1 MKLSKVLTLFC
12 CTNGA
17 NGITSTITN
26 LAIQDFK
33 INRQIAQN
41 KLSQAGRH
49 RSGRHRSG
57 RHRSGRH
64 RSGRHRSGQT
74 MSSGQA
80 IGFAELLEK
89 IKIAQMAA
97 DARRRGQNNRRF
109 RPKVGGRIQGG
120 TMEAFRRMQK
130 VVGTYV

>member
-57 RHRSGRH
+57 RHRSG
-64 RSGRHRSGQT
+64 
-74 MSSGQA
+74 QA
-80 IGFAELLEK
+80 IGFAELLDK
-89 IKIAQMAA
+89 IKKAQMAA